1 MVAVAVLLGSIWLAA
16 SAAAQVLEPWGQAQ
30 GGPTH
35 TGYVAQAPAPPY
47 QEAWRFGATPGGPG
61 GAFGLSAPVIAGST
75 VVAVGPRVVVAAD
88 LDSGEPLWSVDRT
101 YGPPVSPAVA
111 STPDGQVL
119 LYTQG
124 FGDSPPGT
132 SPTPSGEASASPVS
146 SPTEPL
152 ASNLTA
158 IDLATQE
165 PIWGRPLQLKEVS
178 RTGVTV
184 DGDTAYVGDN
194 RGNVY
199 AVDVASGKLRWSEKT
214 GGFLA
219 NPLASADGSV
229 VVAVQGGRTTRARLM
244 ALAEGDGSETWD
256 IEIQGAALFA
266 TSPVIGDGQVIVG
279 LSDQTV
285 RAFDLGD
292 GSERWSARLNS
303 PLFFTSAPALT
314 PDAVVVLDSFGQVY
328 RLDPATGERMW
339 DFALN
344 VSTPRTPVVVAG
356 EHVLVATSTGQ
367 LVAIDLGSGR
377 LVWRSPAGDA
387 LLRSLTL
394 TSDILVGVRG
404 GPDGGLVAFS
414 HDGSG
419 TLVSEASPTEPD
431 LPALLGPFAA
441 AAIGLFLLLAL
452 GGRALVSRMGPAFLD
467 DDEGGRD
474 ATDVGTDP

>member
-1 MVAVAVLLGSIWLAA
+1 MGRSGCPL
-16 SAAAQVLEPWGQAQ
+16 PWS
-30 GGPTH
+30 
-35 TGYVAQAPAPPY
+35 PAP
-47 QEAWRFGATPGGPG
+47 R
-61 GAFGLSAPVIAGST
+61 LSRLVRAPWWPPT
-75 VVAVGPRVVVAAD
+75 F
-88 LDSGEPLWSVDRT
+88 DSGEPLWSVERT

-132 SPTPSGEASASPVS
+132 SPTPSGDASPSPAPS
-146 SPTEPL
+146 SAEPFV
-152 ASNLTA
+152 SNLTA

-165 PIWGRPLQLKEVS
+165 PIWDQPLQLKEVS

-199 AVDVASGKLRWSEKT
+199 AVDVATGELRWSEKA

-229 VVAVQGGRTTRARLM
+229 VVAVQGGRTTRARLV
-244 ALAEGDGSETWD
+244 ALAEDDGSEKWNV
-256 IEIQGAALFA
+256 EMQGAALFA
-266 TSPVIGDGQVIVG
+266 TSPVIGEGQVVVG

-285 RAFDLGD
+285 RAFDLSD

-303 PLFFTSAPALT
+303 PLFFTGAPALA

-328 RLDPATGERMW
+328 RLDPATGERVW

-356 EHVLVATSTGQ
+356 ESVLVATSTGQ

-377 LVWRSPAGDA
+377 LVWKSPAGDA

-394 TSDILVGVRG
+394 SSDIVVGVRG

-414 HDGSG
+414 HDADG
-419 TLVSEASPTEPD
+419 TLVSEVSPTELD
-431 LPALLGPFAA
+431 LPALLGAFAVA
-441 AAIGLFLLLAL
+441 AVGLTLLLAL
-452 GGRALVSRMGPAFLD
+452 GGRALASRMGPAFLD
-467 DDEGGRD
+467 DEGDRG
-474 ATDVGTDP
+474 ATDVGIDP

>member
-1 MVAVAVLLGSIWLAA
+1 MAALSGSIWIGAT
-16 SAAAQVLEPWGQAQ
+16 AAAQALQAWGQAQ
-30 GGPTH
+30 GGPAH
-35 TGYVAQAPAPPY
+35 TGYVAEAPAPPY
-47 QEAWRFGATPGGPG
+47 QEAWRFGATPGGTG

-75 VVAVGPRVVVAAD
+75 VVAVGPRVVVAVD

-101 YGPPVSPAVA
+101 YGPPVSPAIA
-111 STPDGQVL
+111 SIPDGRVL

-132 SPTPSGEASASPVS
+132 SPTPSGEAAASPAP
-146 SPTEPL
+146 SPAEPF

-165 PIWGRPLQLKEVS
+165 PIWDRPLQLKEVS

-184 DGDTAYVGDN
+184 SGDTAYVGDN

-199 AVDVASGKLRWSEKT
+199 AVDVASGTLRWSAKT

-219 NPLASADGSV
+219 NPLASVDGSV
-229 VVAVQGGRTTRARLM
+229 VVTVQGGRTTRARLV
-244 ALAEGDGSETWD
+244 ALADGDGSEIWN

-292 GSERWSARLNS
+292 GSERWSARLNG
-303 PLFFTSAPALT
+303 PLFFTSAPALA

-344 VSTPRTPVVVAG
+344 VSTPRAPVVVAG
-356 EHVLVATSTGQ
+356 EHVLVATSPGQ
-367 LVAIDLGSGR
+367 LAAIDLASGR
-377 LVWRSPAGDA
+377 LVWKSPAGDA

-394 TSDILVGVRG
+394 TADIVVGVRG
-404 GPDGGLVAFS
+404 GADGGLVAFS
-414 HDGSG
+414 HDGDG
-419 TLVSEASPTEPD
+419 TLVSEISPTELD
-431 LPALLGPFAA
+431 LPALLGAFAA
-441 AAIGLFLLLAL
+441 AAVGLTLLLAL
-452 GGRALVSRMGPAFLD
+452 GGRALASRMGPAFLD
-467 DDEGGRD
+467 DDAEDDPG
-474 ATDVGTDP
+474 ATDRRTDP

>member
-1 MVAVAVLLGSIWLAA
+1 MITLSGSIWLAA
-16 SAAAQVLEPWGQAQ
+16 TAAAQALEPWGQAQ

-35 TGYVAQAPAPPY
+35 TGYVAEAPAPPY
-47 QEAWRFGATPGGPG
+47 QEAWRFDATPGGSD
-61 GAFGLSAPVIAGST
+61 GAFGLSAPVIAGSA
-75 VVAVGPRVVVAAD
+75 VVAVGPRAVVAAD

-111 STPDGQVL
+111 STPDGRVL

-132 SPTPSGEASASPVS
+132 SPTPSGEASASPPS
-146 SPTEPL
+146 SSTVPF

-158 IDLATQE
+158 IDLDTQE
-165 PIWGRPLQLKEVS
+165 PIWDQPLQLKEVS

-184 DGDTAYVGDN
+184 SGDTAYVGDN

-199 AVDVASGKLRWSEKT
+199 SVDVASGTLRWSAKT

-219 NPLASADGSV
+219 NPLAAADGSV

-244 ALAEGDGSETWD
+244 ALAEDDGSERWN

-285 RAFDLGD
+285 RALDLGD

-303 PLFFTSAPALT
+303 PLFFTSAPALA

-344 VSTPRTPVVVAG
+344 VSTPRTPIVIAG
-356 EHVLVATSTGQ
+356 EHALIAISDGQ
-367 LVAIDLGSGR
+367 LAAIDIGSGR
-377 LVWRSPAGDA
+377 LVWKSASGDG

-394 TSDILVGVRG
+394 SSDIVVGVQG
-404 GPDGGLVAFS
+404 GADGGLVAFS
-414 HDGSG
+414 HDEDG
-419 TLVSEASPTEPD
+419 TLVSDVSPTELD
-431 LPALLGPFAA
+431 LPALLGAFAA
-441 AAIGLFLLLAL
+441 AAVGLTLLLAL
-452 GGRALVSRMGPAFLD
+452 GGRALASRLGPAFLD
-467 DDEGGRD
+467 DDDGDPGEPDG
-474 ATDVGTDP
+474 GTDP

>member
-1 MVAVAVLLGSIWLAA
+1 LTSLLVSIWVAA
-16 SAAAQVLEPWGQAQ
+16 IATAHGLESWGQAQ
-30 GGPTH
+30 GGAAH
-35 TGYVAQAPAPPY
+35 TGYIVEAPAPPY
-47 QEAWRFGATPGGPG
+47 QEAWRFGVAPGGPDR
-61 GAFGLSAPVIAGST
+61 AFGLSAPVVAGST
-75 VVAVGPRVVVAAD
+75 VVAVGPRAVVAAD
-88 LDSGEPLWSVDRT
+88 LHSGEPVWTVDRT
-101 YGPPVSPAVA
+101 YGPSVSPAFA
-111 STPDGQVL
+111 LTPHGGVL

-132 SPTPSGEASASPVS
+132 SPTPSTEASASPAPS
-146 SPTEPL
+146 STEPF

-165 PIWGRPLQLKEVS
+165 PIWDGPLQLKEVS

-184 DGDTAYVGDN
+184 DGDTAFVGDN

-199 AVDVASGKLRWSEKT
+199 AVDVATGKLRWSEKT

-229 VVAVQGGRTTRARLM
+229 VVAIQGGRTTRARLM
-244 ALAEGDGSETWD
+244 ALAEGDGSETWN

-285 RAFDLGD
+285 RAFDLSD
-292 GSERWSARLNS
+292 GSERWSARLNG
-303 PLFFTSAPALT
+303 PVFFTGAPALT

-377 LVWRSPAGDA
+377 LVWKSPPGDA
-387 LLRSLTL
+387 MLRSLTL
-394 TSDILVGVRG
+394 TPDIVVGVRG
-404 GPDGGLVAFS
+404 GPEGGLVAFS
-414 HDGSG
+414 HDGNG
-419 TLVSEASPTEPD
+419 TLVSEASPTELD
-431 LPALLGPFAA
+431 LPALLGAFAA

-452 GGRALVSRMGPAFLD
+452 GGRALTSRMGPAFLD
-467 DDEGGRD
+467 DGEGGSD
-474 ATDVGTDP
+474 ATDVGADP

>member
-1 MVAVAVLLGSIWLAA
+1 MVALTALSGSIWLAA
-16 SAAAQVLEPWGQAQ
+16 TAAAQALEAWGQAQ

-35 TGYVAQAPAPPY
+35 SGYVAEAPTPPY
-47 QEAWRFGATPGGPG
+47 QEAWRFGATPGGPD
-61 GAFGLSAPVIAGST
+61 GAFGLSAPVVAGSA

-88 LDSGEPLWSVDRT
+88 LGSGEPLWSVDRT
-101 YGPPVSPAVA
+101 YGPSVSPAVA

-132 SPTPSGEASASPVS
+132 GPTPSVDASASPAP
-146 SPTEPL
+146 SPTEPF

-165 PIWGRPLQLKEVS
+165 PIWDQPLQLKEVS

-184 DGDTAYVGDN
+184 SGDTAYVGDN

-199 AVDVASGKLRWSEKT
+199 AVDVASGKLKWSVKT
-214 GGFLA
+214 GGSLA

-229 VVAVQGGRTTRARLM
+229 VIAVQGGRTTRARLV
-244 ALAEGDGSETWD
+244 ALAEVDGSEMWN
-256 IEIQGAALFA
+256 IEIQGAAVFA
-266 TSPVIGDGQVIVG
+266 TSPAIGDGQVIVG

-285 RAFDLGD
+285 RAFDMSD
-292 GSERWSARLNS
+292 GSERWSARLNG

-328 RLDPATGERMW
+328 RLDPATGERVW

-356 EHVLVATSTGQ
+356 EQVLVATSTGQ
-367 LVAIDLGSGR
+367 LVALDLGSGR
-377 LVWRSPAGDA
+377 LVWKSPVGDA
-387 LLRSLTL
+387 VLRNLTP
-394 TSDILVGVRG
+394 TVDIVVGVRG

-414 HDGSG
+414 HDEGG
-419 TLVSEASPTEPD
+419 TLVSEVSPTELD
-431 LPALLGPFAA
+431 LPALLGAFAA
-441 AAIGLFLLLAL
+441 AAVGLTLLLVL
-452 GGRALVSRMGPAFLD
+452 GGRALASRMGPAFLD
-467 DDEGGRD
+467 DAEGDPGAPDEGIN
-474 ATDVGTDP
+474 P

>member
-1 MVAVAVLLGSIWLAA
+1 MITLSGPAWHAA
-16 SAAAQVLEPWGQAQ
+16 TAAAQALEEWGQAQ

-35 TGYVAQAPAPPY
+35 IGYAAQAPAPPY
-47 QEAWRFGATPGGPG
+47 EEAWRFAARPGGPD
-61 GAFGLSAPVIAGST
+61 GAFGLSAPVVVGSA
-75 VVAVGPRVVVAAD
+75 VVAVGPRAVVAAD
-88 LDSGEPLWSVDRT
+88 LRSGEPLWSVDRT
-101 YGPPVSPAVA
+101 YGPPVSPAVV

-132 SPTPSGEASASPVS
+132 SPTPSAEASASPAPPS
-146 SPTEPL
+146 TEPF

-158 IDLATQE
+158 IDLATQA
-165 PIWGRPLQLKEVS
+165 PIWDQPLQLKEVS

-199 AVDVASGKLRWSEKT
+199 AVDVANGTLRWSAKT
-214 GGFLA
+214 DGFLA

-229 VVAVQGGRTTRARLM
+229 VVAVQGGRTTRARLT
-244 ALAEGDGSETWD
+244 ALAKGDGSETWNV
-256 IEIQGAALFA
+256 EIQGAALFA
-266 TSPVIGDGQVIVG
+266 TTPVIGDGYVIVG

-292 GSERWSARLNS
+292 GAERWSTRLNS
-303 PLFFTSAPALT
+303 PLFFTGAPALA

-328 RLDPATGERMW
+328 RLDPATGERVW

-356 EHVLVATSTGQ
+356 EHVLVATSEGQ
-367 LVAIDLGSGR
+367 LAAIDLGSGR
-377 LVWRSPAGDA
+377 LVWTSAGGEA

-394 TSDILVGVRG
+394 TSDVVVGVRG
-404 GPDGGLVAFS
+404 GAEGGLVAFS
-414 HDGSG
+414 HDGAG
-419 TLVSEASPTEPD
+419 TLVSQASPTELD
-431 LPALLGPFAA
+431 LPALLGAFAA
-441 AAIGLFLLLAL
+441 AAVGLTLLLAL
-452 GGRALVSRMGPAFLD
+452 GGRLLASRMGPAFLD
-467 DDEGGRD
+467 DDEGDPGAPD
-474 ATDVGTDP
+474 GGTDP